1 MYVTNP
7 ADEDQDSHTAL
18 SHTSASTHL
27 STSISLPP
35 STRFFQKYK
44 IPVITKRAFIL
55 SECLSERHFGDP
67 TNDFGDPTASDEDPN
82 KMIRSLLVFPDSQV
96 KWYRMH

>member
-1 MYVTNP
+1 
-7 ADEDQDSHTAL
+7 
-18 SHTSASTHL
+18 
-27 STSISLPP
+27 
-35 STRFFQKYK
+35 
-44 IPVITKRAFIL
+44 
-55 SECLSERHFGDP
+55 LSERHFGDPTNDFGDP